1 MKTITIPVS
10 FLDLAKL
17 ENINTAIASDFYVR
31 KSSSRGYYDLVLH
44 MVPDFG
50 SEIEASR
57 SLLRL
62 WKNWKS
68 YIHNNSVVLEKTT
81 VQVPEQI
88 SEANTIQKVIQ
99 PDSFLEMSRT
109 GLERLIGPI
118 GEVNKNYKR
127 KKGDGSVDVA
137 GDFHIPF
144 HHPESLDY
152 LLRSDADELVIM
164 GDVLDMLSAS
174 SHRQTNAYVTYQA
187 EIATGRAIIEEL
199 CKKYSSVK
207 IITGNHDNR
216 PIKKMQN
223 LLPGLLPMVVHPLV
237 WLTQGLD
244 NVEFMSLEIP
254 DTKPPLQFGENY
266 KLDFAGI
273 WNECLFGHFECFCG
287 DDAVKRLDT
296 WLAQWNHVLK
306 IESPR
311 AVFQGHVHRLS
322 MEYTPTGRMLIHT
335 GCMAKPQEYQFL
347 QHGKYQPPV
356 QGFVKMYRDETGSFD
371 LNKTQLVYTG

>member
-1 MKTITIPVS
+1 MKTITIPTT
-10 FLDLAKL
+10 FLELAKE
-17 ENINTAIASDFYVR
+17 ENIKETIASDFYIR
-31 KSSSRGYYDLVLH
+31 KSSSKGYYDLIQHIVS
-44 MVPDFG
+44 DFN
-50 SEIEASR
+50 SEIDASR
-57 SLLRL
+57 AFIRL

-68 YIHNNSVVLEKTT
+68 YNHNNSVTIDKKTI
-81 VQVPEQI
+81 QVSIE
-88 SEANTIQKVIQ
+88 SNRANTIQEKIQ
-99 PDSFLEMSRT
+99 PESFLEMSRA
-109 GLERLIGPI
+109 GLEKLIGHVN
-118 GEVNKNYKR
+118 EVKKDYKR
-127 KKGDGSVDVA
+127 KKGDGSVDIA

-174 SHRQTNAYVTYQA
+174 SHRQTNSYVHYQT
-187 EIATGRAIIEEL
+187 EIAAGRAVIEEI
-199 CKKYSSVK
+199 CKKYNRVR
-207 IITGNHDNR
+207 IIAGNHDNR
-216 PIKKMQN
+216 PIKKMQTH
-223 LLPGLLPMVVHPLV
+223 LPGLLPMVVHPLV

-244 NVEFMSLEIP
+244 NIEFMSLEIP
-254 DTKPPLQFGENY
+254 DTKPPIQFGENY
-266 KLDFAGI
+266 RLDFAGI

-296 WLAQWNHVLK
+296 WLAQWNHILK
-306 IESPR
+306 IDTPK

-356 QGFVKMYRDETGSFD
+356 QGFVKMYRDSTGSFD
-371 LNKTQLVYTG
+371 LNKTQLIYTG